1 MEDNLLSI
9 EDIDFEFENTPVKV
23 VAIRSHPEVKVAGE
37 TIGPLEEGREFQV
50 KYWIARELVKSGI
63 ARFHDEDR
71 MDLIGLHKLY
81 WRETVQTGRQLSP
94 LPDNFYP
101 KLRRFIMELKEKSTS
116 DQAKAQEYD
125 KVLRL
130 AQDIVSCRLKK
141 IISLA
146 AGPAQTDNVLGSLSQ
161 EERLVYNYVYNF
173 ASKWRS
179 KVLKFEGVSK

>member
-1 MEDNLLSI
+1 LEDDLLSV

-23 VAIRSHPEVKVAGE
+23 VAIRSHPEVKVAGQ

-50 KYWIARELVKSGI
+50 KYWIARELVKNGI
-63 ARFHDEDR
+63 ARFHDEEQI
-71 MDLIGLHKLY
+71 DLIGLHKLY

-101 KLRRFIMELKEKSTS
+101 KLRRFIMDLKEKSAS
-116 DQAKAQEYD
+116 DPVKAQEYD

-141 IISLA
+141 VINLA
-146 AGPAQTDNVLGSLSQ
+146 VGPAQTDNVLSSLSP
-161 EERLVYNYVYNF
+161 EEKLVYNYVYDF
-173 ASKWRS
+173 ASKWRA
-179 KVLKFEGVSK
+179 KILKFEGVPK